1 MTEKKNIWE
10 SILGKYG
17 QGMSTEYVVREVL
30 LGVTICFAQI
40 PESVAFAFMANIK
53 PPIALH
59 AAWVVGFI
67 CSAFGGRPGMVNGA
81 TGAFA
86 AIVGT
91 FIPPA
96 GTGNNGPGVELLFP
110 SATRSRPQSLFLKP
124 LEGSLR

>member
-1 MTEKKNIWE
+1 
-10 SILGKYG
+10 
-17 QGMSTEYVVREVL
+17 
-30 LGVTICFAQI
+30 
-40 PESVAFAFMANIK
+40 MANIK

-59 AAWVVGFI
+59 AAWIVGFI

-96 GTGNNGPGVELLFP
+96 GTRDCLGGCPKYG
-110 SATRSRPQSLFLKP
+110 KK
-124 LEGSLR
+124 

>member
-1 MTEKKNIWE
+1 MMHTC
-10 SILGKYG
+10 SIPYNFTTAISIHQSINPL
-17 QGMSTEYVVREVL
+17 SS
-30 LGVTICFAQI
+30 ISAQ
-40 PESVAFAFMANIK
+40 PWPSWPWPQVAFAFMANIK

-59 AAWVVGFI
+59 AAWIVGFI

-96 GTGNNGPGVELLFP
+96 GGGWRGLGEL
-110 SATRSRPQSLFLKP
+110 
-124 LEGSLR
+124 